1 MNKIMTL
8 ATIALTAFSINAQSQ
23 VLHETPVNNK
33 ASRMLQ
39 EKVTEGYFIVKFK
52 DEYAHNS
59 LKETKRLSKM
69 STGNSSA
76 KSVGLSYGESVL
88 QSLPERVEHVRSMA
102 LKNDLVKVNLQGK
115 SADKVMIELLN
126 SGKFEYVEEQR
137 IYQPFNFDSSEY
149 NDNFYNYQTYFGNN
163 TANLPEGSGFA
174 TLRSNTVNNL
184 GRKVRIAVVDSGSYV
199 HEDVDF
205 VDGYDFVTYEGVDE
219 NGDVITVERDS
230 DPTDEYTNEAGVTC
244 NSGHGLAVSSMIAA
258 KANNG
263 VGMVGAVDSEMV
275 EIVPVRALGCDGGTN
290 VDIMEAVLWS
300 AGESIE
306 GVPDIE
312 TPVDIV
318 NMSLGGFTNGGCP
331 EWEQEVFD
339 RLSELGVTVVVAAGN
354 ENTEVNNIIPASC
367 ASIIT
372 VASTDDRGDKAEFSN
387 FGDKVDIAT
396 FGTNIVGAFLSR
408 TETDQYS
415 IGGGTSYSTPL
426 VAATVASMKLKYPS
440 LTPAEIEAILK
451 SNVTNNDEISGS
463 ETVCGRQ
470 GCGTGILKAGTAITA
485 IDEASTISEW
495 EAAHRYEGYDSDAD
509 AQWLQSMSS
518 YVNACDLVKYTWGN
532 LGTQVSGVSYKLYM
546 SENGGEYVE
555 LETVNIP
562 QKVYDLP
569 ANATLAVQACSSGN
583 CGSIVEMPVSNLNY
597 PASCR

>member
-8 ATIALTAFSINAQSQ
+8 ATIALTAFSLNAQSQ

-39 EKVTEGYFIVKFK
+39 EKVADGYFIVKFK

-59 LKETKRLSKM
+59 LKETKRLNKM
-69 STGNSSA
+69 STDSSSA
-76 KSVGLSYGESVL
+76 KSVSVSYGESLL
-88 QSLPERVEHVRSMA
+88 QSLPQNVKHVRSMA
-102 LKNDLVKVNLQGK
+102 LNNDLLKVDLQGK

-137 IYQPFNFDSSEY
+137 IYHPFNFDSSEY
-149 NDNFYNYQTYFGNN
+149 NDTYYSYQKYFGNWSVG
-163 TANLPEGSGFA
+163 LEEGSGFA
-174 TLRSNTVNNL
+174 SLRADTVNNL
-184 GRKVRIAVVDSGSYV
+184 GRKVRIAVIDSGSYA

-205 VDGYDFVTYEGVDE
+205 VTGYDFVTYEGKDE
-219 NGDVITVERDS
+219 NGDIITVERDD

-258 KANNG
+258 KSNNG
-263 VGMVGAVDSEMV
+263 KGMVGAVDSEMV
-275 EIVPVRALGCDGGTN
+275 EIVPVRALGCDGGSN

-354 ENTEVNNIIPASC
+354 ENIEVNNIIPASC
-367 ASIIT
+367 ANIIT
-372 VASTDDRGDKAEFSN
+372 VASTDERGDKASFSN
-387 FGDKVDIAT
+387 FGDKIDVAT
-396 FGTNIVGAFLSR
+396 FGSEVLGAYLSQ

-415 IGGGTSYSTPL
+415 VGGGTSYSTPL
-426 VAATVASMKLKYPS
+426 VAATAASLLLKHPS
-440 LTPAEIEAILK
+440 LTPTEIEAILK
-451 SNVTNNDEISGS
+451 SNATNNDEIQGT

-470 GCGTGILKAGTAITA
+470 GCGTGILKAETAITA
-485 IDEASTISEW
+485 IDNASTVSEW
-495 EAAHRYEGYDSDAD
+495 EVAHRYEGYDSEAD
-509 AQWLQSMSS
+509 SQWLQSMST

-532 LGTQVSGVSYKLYM
+532 LGTEMSGVSYKLYM
-546 SENGGEYVE
+546 SENGGEMVE
-555 LETVNIP
+555 LETVTIP

-569 ANATLAVQACSSGN
+569 ANATLAVQACSSGS
-583 CGSIVEMPVSNLNY
+583 CGSIVEMPVSDLNY
-597 PASCR
+597 PASCQ